1 MESDSKPTR
10 LGEALQAYLKK
21 AGLVKRIGQARVL
34 EDWAELVGPQI
45 AKVTQP
51 ESVGA
56 DGMLR
61 VRVATPAWASELQL
75 MTPQILARLNKDRA
89 GRITAIRW
97 MAG

>member
-1 MESDSKPTR
+1 MTSDSKPTR

-34 EDWAELVGPQI
+34 DDWAELVGPQI
-45 AKVTQP
+45 ARVTQP
-51 ESVGA
+51 DSVGA
-56 DGMLR
+56 DGVLR

-75 MTPQILARLNKDRA
+75 MTPQILARINKDRA

>member
-1 MESDSKPTR
+1 MDQNSKPTP
-10 LGEALQAYLKK
+10 LAEALQSYLKK

-56 DGMLR
+56 DGVLR
-61 VRVATPAWASELQL
+61 VRVATPAWANELQM
-75 MTPQILARLNKDRA
+75 MTQQILARLNTGRS
-89 GRITAIRW
+89 GRITSIRW

>member
-1 MESDSKPTR
+1 MRSDSKLTP

-51 ESVGA
+51 ESVGG
-56 DGMLR
+56 DGTLR
-61 VRVATPAWASELQL
+61 VRVATAAWASELQL
-75 MTPQILARLNKDRA
+75 MTPQILGRLNTGRS
-89 GRITAIRW
+89 GRITSIRW